1 MKKAFYTIAV
11 SLFSISFSIS
21 QNLAVLK
28 DINPS
33 GDAAPG
39 NFVMFNNKVIFSA
52 NGANGYE
59 LWITD
64 GTTSGT
70 QELKDINTNG
80 DAYPANFTVFGNKLL
95 FSATDS
101 NNDTEL
107 WITDGT
113 SAGTTLLKN
122 INASAS
128 SFPSN
133 LIVFNNKV
141 FFTADDGTNGK
152 EIWTS
157 DGTSAG
163 TGLFTDLNPGN
174 TGSFANSFTIVD
186 NKLYFAAMDA
196 SNHFDLYVTD
206 GTSAG
211 TQVITTPNA
220 PNGSNPYNLTGL
232 GNKLIFNASDDTNGD
247 ELFVYDGAT
256 ISILN
261 DILTGTGSSNTIQ
274 LGIYNSELYFS
285 ATDGTSY
292 NIYKTDGTAAGT
304 EKLSNHSGLSSPIS
318 QVFFDNNYL
327 HYVHADANNIKKLN
341 RLNLT
346 TITDVSYYN
355 NTSAFFSPAGF
366 KKINNTIYFVSN
378 DSLYSTLLYKIN
390 DVSSFDFE
398 AVMPNDSIQYSFTN
412 TLNLFLLNGKI
423 FASGNFD
430 NDYGHEIYI
439 IDNIGVI
446 NTLNIEEKNFNV
458 YPNPVINELTI
469 SGDTEFKF
477 TVLSGDGRQ
486 VITSDNSSLQHTV
499 NVNNLQSGV
508 YFINIENSSKT
519 IKFIKL

>member
-11 SLFSISFSIS
+11 SLFSISFSSS

-39 NFVMFNNKVIFSA
+39 NFVEFNNKVIFSA
-52 NGANGYE
+52 SGSNGHE

-64 GTTSGT
+64 GTTAGT

-128 SFPSN
+128 SFPAN
-133 LIVFNNKV
+133 FIVFNNKV

-152 EIWTS
+152 EIWIS
-157 DGTSAG
+157 DGTAAG
-163 TGLFTDLNPGN
+163 TSLFTDLTPGN
-174 TGSFANSFTIVD
+174 TGSFANSFTIVN
-186 NKLYFAAMDA
+186 NKLYFAGMDA
-196 SNHFDLYVTD
+196 NHHFDLYVTN

-211 TQVITTPNA
+211 TQIITTPNA
-220 PNGSNPYNLTGL
+220 PNGSNPYNLIGL
-232 GNKLIFNASDDTNGD
+232 GNKLIFNGSDDVNGD
-247 ELFVYDGAT
+247 ELFMYDGT
-256 ISILN
+256 VISILN
-261 DILTGTGSSNTIQ
+261 DILTGTGSSNTTQ
-274 LGIYNSELYFS
+274 LGIYNNELYFS
-285 ATDGTSY
+285 STNGTSY
-292 NIYKTDGTAAGT
+292 NIYKTDGTITGT
-304 EKLSNHSGLSSPIS
+304 IQLTNHTGLSSPVS
-318 QVFFDNNYL
+318 QAFFDNNYL
-327 HYVHADANNIKKLN
+327 HYVHADANNVKKLN
-341 RLNLT
+341 RLDLT
-346 TITDVSYYN
+346 TMTDVSYYN
-355 NTSAFFSPAGF
+355 NTSTFFSPAGF

-378 DSLYSTLLYKIN
+378 DSLYSMLLYKIN
-390 DVSSFDFE
+390 DVSGFDFE

-446 NTLNIEEKNFNV
+446 NTLNIEEKNFSI

-469 SGDTEFKF
+469 SGDAEFTF
-477 TVLSGDGRQ
+477 TVLSGDGRR
-486 VITSDNSSLQHTV
+486 IMASDNSALQHIV
-499 NVNNLQSGV
+499 NMNNLQSGI